1 MLFCIVVI
9 NIGDVYIKYFV
20 KINYVYNKKKNYFFN
35 VEKGNFLVFDFGGIN
50 FWVLLVKLNGYDV
63 DI

>member
-9 NIGDVYIKYFV
+9 YIGDVYIKYFV
-20 KINYVYNKKKNYFFN
+20 KINYVYNKKKNCFFN

>member
-1 MLFCIVVI
+1 MYKL
-9 NIGDVYIKYFV
+9 NILLKLIMF
-20 KINYVYNKKKNYFFN
+20 IIKKKNCFFN

>member
-9 NIGDVYIKYFV
+9 YIGDVCIKYFV
-20 KINYVYNKKKNYFFN
+20 KINYVYNKKKNCFFN